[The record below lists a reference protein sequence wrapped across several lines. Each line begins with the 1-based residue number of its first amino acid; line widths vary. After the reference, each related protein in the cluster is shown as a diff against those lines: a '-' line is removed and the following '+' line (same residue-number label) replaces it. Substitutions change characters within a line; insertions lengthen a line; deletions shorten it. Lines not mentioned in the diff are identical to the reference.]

1 MISATFI
8 QRPKFAM
15 VLSIVIVLAG
25 LISIPLLPVAEFP
38 DITPPKVMVNASY
51 PGANAQTVLD
61 SVAGPIEQQVN
72 GVEGMLYMES
82 TSSNDGSYSL
92 NVTFNFGVDPD
103 QAQINVQNLVSQ
115 AEPLLPEEVKR
126 LGVSVRKQSTDILM
140 IVNVYS
146 PDESLT
152 PEFISNY
159 ASINV
164 ADVLARIPGVAKAEN
179 MGALDYG
186 MRIWL
191 DPDRLAALSLTVDD
205 VIGAVREQN
214 IVVAA
219 GMIGGPP
226 APAGQQF
233 QYTLT
238 TQGRLS
244 RVEEYEQII
253 VRAGGSGRIVY
264 LRDVARVEL
273 GSQSYSWYGELDGRP
288 SAVIAVYKL
297 PEANAL
303 GVAEEI
309 RSTAQDLSSNF
320 PEGLEYGVL
329 YDTTRY
335 ISISIRGV
343 VTTLL
348 QAVVLVILVVFL
360 FLGNWRAT
368 LIPSITIPVALIGS
382 FAFMLATGMSI
393 NTVSLFGL
401 ILAIGVVVDDAIVV
415 IENTERHVANGLS
428 GREAALQTM
437 KEVTGPIVATTLV
450 LLAVFVPVMLMPGIS
465 GALYQQFAM
474 TISVAVVISSINA
487 LTLSPALA
495 AILIGKRVEPR
506 GLLGRF
512 SKLLDAATLRYR
524 GIVGASVRRLPI
536 TIAIYLVLAVVIG
549 LLLMRLPTAFVPDED
564 KGAFFVDI
572 QLPDGATM
580 ERTEAVT
587 RQVNEIIAA
596 DPDVAHVMTVY
607 GFSLLKGVISG
618 NGAFSIAVLKEWGER
633 PQPDQHQMAIVQ
645 RMQGRLWALPQA
657 TVLTFTP
664 PAIPGVGAVTG
675 LDYRLLDELGRS
687 SDSLAGVANT
697 IVTEANRAA
706 EFSQAF
712 TSFRAGIP
720 LIDVEV
726 DRAKAKDQGIPLAT
740 IFSSLQTM
748 LGSLYINDFNLFGR
762 TFRVMAQAEG
772 EYRNDEADIGRIHV
786 RNAEGDMVPLSTLI
800 HTRPALGPEML
811 TRYNLQNSVTINAMT
826 APGVSESDAIE
837 ALTTISGQ
845 SLPSGYN
852 FAWSGITYQSLA
864 AGNLAPIIF
873 SLALVFVYLFLV
885 AQYESWLIPTA
896 ILLSVPLALIG
907 SFAGLTALGI
917 PLNLYAQI
925 GLVLLI
931 GISAKT
937 AILIVEF
944 AKQLRETAG
953 KSINEAAVE
962 AAGLRFQAV
971 LMTALSF
978 VLGVLPLLLATGAGA
993 ASRVS
998 MGVAVFF
1005 GMLASSILGTLMV
1018 PGLFATVQRF
1028 REWVKGSPGLQAT
1041 ETSTEDIEN
1050 GGP

>member
-1 MISATFI
+1 MISAPFI

-15 VLSIVIVLAG
+15 VVSIVIVLAG
-25 LISIPLLPVAEFP
+25 LISIPLLPVSEFP
-38 DITPPKVMVNASY
+38 DITPPQVQVNASY

-61 SVAGPIEQQVN
+61 AVAGPIEQQVN
-72 GVEGMLYMES
+72 GVEGMLYMQS

-92 NVTFNFGVDPD
+92 AVTFGFGIDPD

-126 LGVSVRKQSTDILM
+126 QGVSVRKQSTDMLM

-164 ADVLARIPGVAKAEN
+164 ADVLARVNGVAKAEN

-191 DPDRLAALSLTVDD
+191 DPDRLAALGLTVDD

-214 IVVAA
+214 VVVAA
-219 GMIGGPP
+219 GAIGGPP
-226 APAGQQF
+226 VPEGQQF

-238 TQGRLS
+238 TQGRLNQ
-244 RVEEYEQII
+244 VEEYERII

-264 LRDVARVEL
+264 LKDVARVEL
-273 GSQSYSWYGELDGRP
+273 GSQVYSWRGELDDRP
-288 SAVIAVYKL
+288 SAVIAIYKL

-303 GVAEEI
+303 GVA
-309 RSTAQDLSSNF
+309 QDIHANVQELRDNF
-320 PEGLEYGVL
+320 PDGLEAAVL
-329 YDTTRY
+329 YDTTNY
-335 ISISIRGV
+335 ISISIREV
-343 VTTLL
+343 VTTLI
-348 QAVVLVILVVFL
+348 QAVALVILVVFL

-368 LIPSITIPVALIGS
+368 LIPSVTIPVALIGT

-415 IENTERHVANGLS
+415 IENTERHVSNGMS
-428 GREAALQTM
+428 GPDAALQTM

-465 GALYQQFAM
+465 GALYKQFAM

-495 AILIGKRVEPR
+495 AILIGSRTEPK

-512 SKLLDAATLRYR
+512 SALLDSATERYR
-524 GIVGASVRRLPI
+524 GIVGLSVRRLPV
-536 TIAIYLVLAVVIG
+536 TIAIYLALAVVIG
-549 LLLMRLPTAFVPDED
+549 LLFMRLPSAFVPDED

-572 QLPDGATM
+572 QLPDGAAM

-587 RQVNEIIAA
+587 RQVNQIIAS

-607 GFSLLKGVISG
+607 GFSLLKGVVSS
-618 NGAFSIAVLKEWGER
+618 NGAFSIAVLKDWSER
-633 PQPDQHQMAIVQ
+633 PRPEQHQMAIVQ
-645 RMQGRLWALPQA
+645 RMQGMLWAIPEA
-657 TVLTFTP
+657 MVLTFTP
-664 PAIPGVGAVTG
+664 PALPGVGAVSG

-687 SDSLAGVANT
+687 PESLAAVANT
-697 IVTEANRAA
+697 IVTEANRAP
-706 EFSQAF
+706 EFLQAF

-720 LIDVEV
+720 LIDVDV
-726 DRAKAKDQGIPLAT
+726 DRAKAKDQGIPLAN
-740 IFSSLQTM
+740 IFGSLQAM

-762 TFRVMAQAEG
+762 TFRVMVQAEG

-786 RNAEGDMVPLSTLI
+786 RNAAGEMVPLSTLVN
-800 HTRPALGPEML
+800 TKPALGPEML
-811 TRYNLQNSVTINAMT
+811 NRYNLQNSVTINAMT
-826 APGVSESDAIE
+826 APGVSESRAIE
-837 ALTTISGQ
+837 TLAAISER
-845 SLPSGYN
+845 SLPDGYR
-852 FAWSGITYQSLA
+852 FAWSGITYQSLQ

-873 SLALVFVYLFLV
+873 TLALVFVYLFLV
-885 AQYESWLIPTA
+885 AQYESWLIPAA

-907 SFAGLTALGI
+907 AFAGLTALGI

-944 AKQLRETAG
+944 AKQLRESEG
-953 KSINEAAVE
+953 RSVNEAAVE
-962 AAGLRFQAV
+962 AAGLRFRAV
-971 LMTALSF
+971 LMTAFSF
-978 VLGVLPLLLATGAGA
+978 VLGVLPLLLASGAGA

-1018 PGLFATVQRF
+1018 PAAFAAIQRF
-1028 REWVKGSPGLQAT
+1028 REWVKGPVRK
-1041 ETSTEDIEN
+1041 
-1050 GGP
+1050 P